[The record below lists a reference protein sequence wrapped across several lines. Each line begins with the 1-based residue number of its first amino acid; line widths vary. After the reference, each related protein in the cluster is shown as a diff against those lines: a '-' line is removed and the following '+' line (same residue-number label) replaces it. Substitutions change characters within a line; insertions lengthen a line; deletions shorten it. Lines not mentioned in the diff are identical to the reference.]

1 MGPILFF
8 LMQTLLKF
16 ILRYGNFLLFLLLEV
31 AAFLLVV
38 WSNAY
43 PRSSALST
51 ANRLVAWQYEM
62 VAEVTGYF
70 GLKGVNERLA
80 AENALLRSQLEN
92 SGQMSGC
99 VPMCRGYLAQGGATS
114 IPHQSGQWA
123 ESDADST
130 KILSTNNKSPF
141 KGDLEGPRIIY
152 REGKVVQMT
161 MNGMRNYLTINR
173 GEEDCV
179 YEGMGVRNE
188 EGAVG
193 IVATVGKHYAVV
205 LPLINIET
213 HLSCRFLK
221 NDYIG
226 TLQWDGRDTRFA
238 ELADVATHLEVNVGD
253 TIVTSGLSTSFP
265 AGVPVGVVEE
275 CRLEEGA
282 SYYTVRVR
290 LATDFRRLRYI
301 EVIDNEDVEEIQG
314 LRIKDAG

>member
-1 MGPILFF
+1 
-8 LMQTLLKF
+8 MQTLLKF
-16 ILRYGNFLLFLLLEV
+16 ILRYGNFLLFILLEV
-31 AAFLLVV
+31 AAFMLVG

-43 PRSSALST
+43 PRSSVLST
-51 ANRLVAWQYEM
+51 ANRFVAWQYE
-62 VAEVTGYF
+62 VVSEVTGYF

-80 AENALLRSQLEN
+80 AENAALRSQLEN
-92 SGQMSGC
+92 SG
-99 VPMCRGYLAQGGATS
+99 L
-114 IPHQSGQWA
+114 WE
-123 ESDADST
+123 ESDADTT
-130 KILSTNNKSPF
+130 KILSTNYKSPF

-161 MNGMRNYLTINR
+161 LNGMRNYLTVNR
-173 GEEDCV
+173 GEEDGV

-188 EGAVG
+188 EGVVG

-205 LPLINIET
+205 LPIINIET

-238 ELADVATHLEVNVGD
+238 ELADVATHLEVNIGD

-265 AGVPVGVVEE
+265 AGIPVGVVED
-275 CRLEEGA
+275 CRLDEGA

-301 EVIDNEDVEEIQG
+301 EVIDNEDMEEIQG

>member
-1 MGPILFF
+1 
-8 LMQTLLKF
+8 MQALLKF
-16 ILRYGNFLLFLLLEV
+16 ILRYGNFLLFILLEV

-62 VAEVTGYF
+62 VSEVTGYF

-80 AENALLRSQLEN
+80 AENAALRSRLEN
-92 SGQMSGC
+92 SGQVTAGERPASP
-99 VPMCRGYLAQGGATS
+99 VV
-114 IPHQSGQWA
+114 SGQWL
-123 ESDADST
+123 ADR
-130 KILSTNNKSPF
+130 
-141 KGDLEGPRIIY
+141 EQVVY

-173 GEEDCV
+173 GEEDDV
-179 YEGMGVRNE
+179 YEGMGVRND

-193 IVATVGKHYAVV
+193 IVATVGKHYSVV

-213 HLSCRFLK
+213 RLSCRFLK

-238 ELADVATHLEVNVGD
+238 DLADVATHLEVNIGD

-290 LATDFRRLRYI
+290 LATDFRRLRHI
-301 EVIDNEDVEEIQG
+301 EVIDNEDVEEING

>member
-1 MGPILFF
+1 
-8 LMQTLLKF
+8 MQTLLKF

-80 AENALLRSQLEN
+80 AENASLRSRIEN
-92 SGQMSGC
+92 N
-99 VPMCRGYLAQGGATS
+99 
-114 IPHQSGQWA
+114 GQWE
-123 ESDADST
+123 ESVADST
-130 KILSTNNKSPF
+130 KIVSTNSKSPF

-173 GEEDCV
+173 GEEDGV

>member
-1 MGPILFF
+1 
-8 LMQTLLKF
+8 MQSLLKF

-80 AENALLRSQLEN
+80 AENAALRSQLEN
-92 SGQMSGC
+92 SGQ
-99 VPMCRGYLAQGGATS
+99 
-114 IPHQSGQWA
+114 WE
-123 ESDADST
+123 ESVADST
-130 KILSTNNKSPF
+130 KILSTNSKSPF

-173 GEEDCV
+173 GEEDSV

>member
-1 MGPILFF
+1 MPHQKGQCVIVGEDSA
-8 LMQTLLKF
+8 M
-16 ILRYGNFLLFLLLEV
+16 V
-31 AAFLLVV
+31 
-38 WSNAY
+38 
-43 PRSSALST
+43 RSGD
-51 ANRLVAWQYEM
+51 R
-62 VAEVTGYF
+62 
-70 GLKGVNERLA
+70 
-80 AENALLRSQLEN
+80 
-92 SGQMSGC
+92 
-99 VPMCRGYLAQGGATS
+99 TS
-114 IPHQSGQWA
+114 ITASRAGEFA
-123 ESDADST
+123 
-130 KILSTNNKSPF
+130 
-141 KGDLEGPRIIY
+141 GDCTSMMREQVVY

-173 GEEDCV
+173 GEEDGV

-193 IVATVGKHYAVV
+193 IVATVSKHYSVV

-213 HLSCRFLK
+213 RLSCRFLK

-238 ELADVATHLEVNVGD
+238 DLADVATHLEVNIGD

>member
-1 MGPILFF
+1 
-8 LMQTLLKF
+8 MQTLLKF
-16 ILRYGNFLLFLLLEV
+16 ILRYGNFLLFILLEV
-31 AAFLLVV
+31 AAFMLVG

-43 PRSSALST
+43 PRSSVLST
-51 ANRLVAWQYEM
+51 ANRFVAWQYE
-62 VAEVTGYF
+62 VVSEVTGYF

-80 AENALLRSQLEN
+80 AENAALRSQLEN
-92 SGQMSGC
+92 SG
-99 VPMCRGYLAQGGATS
+99 L
-114 IPHQSGQWA
+114 WE
-123 ESDADST
+123 ESDADTT
-130 KILSTNNKSPF
+130 KILSTNSKSPF

-161 MNGMRNYLTINR
+161 MNGMRNYLTVNR
-173 GEEDCV
+173 GEEDSV
-179 YEGMGVRNE
+179 YEGMGVRND

-205 LPLINIET
+205 LPIINIET

-238 ELADVATHLEVNVGD
+238 ELADVATHLEVNIGD

-265 AGVPVGVVEE
+265 AGIPVGVVED
-275 CRLEEGA
+275 CRLDEGA

>member
-1 MGPILFF
+1 
-8 LMQTLLKF
+8 MQSLLKF

-80 AENALLRSQLEN
+80 AENASLRSQLEN
-92 SGQMSGC
+92 SGQMPGY
-99 VPMCRGYLAQGGATS
+99 VPMCRGYQAQGGATS

-130 KILSTNNKSPF
+130 KILSTNSKSPF

-161 MNGMRNYLTINR
+161 MNGMRNYLTVNR
-173 GEEDCV
+173 GEEDGV

-205 LPLINIET
+205 LPIINIET

-238 ELADVATHLEVNVGD
+238 ELADVATHLEVNIGD

-265 AGVPVGVVEE
+265 AGIPVGVVED
-275 CRLEEGA
+275 CRLDEGA

-290 LATDFRRLRYI
+290 LSTDFRRLRYI
-301 EVIDNEDVEEIQG
+301 EMIDNEDMEEIQG

>member
-1 MGPILFF
+1 
-8 LMQTLLKF
+8 MQTLLKF
-16 ILRYGNFLLFLLLEV
+16 ILRYGNFLLFILLEV
-31 AAFLLVV
+31 AAFMLVG

-43 PRSSALST
+43 PRSSVLST
-51 ANRLVAWQYEM
+51 ANRFVAWQYE
-62 VAEVTGYF
+62 VVSEVTGYF

-80 AENALLRSQLEN
+80 AENAALRSQLEN
-92 SGQMSGC
+92 SG
-99 VPMCRGYLAQGGATS
+99 L
-114 IPHQSGQWA
+114 WE
-123 ESDADST
+123 ESDADTT
-130 KILSTNNKSPF
+130 KILSTNYKSPF
-141 KGDLEGPRIIY
+141 KGDLESPRIIY

-161 MNGMRNYLTINR
+161 MNGMRNYLTVNR
-173 GEEDCV
+173 GEEDGV

-205 LPLINIET
+205 LPIINIET

-238 ELADVATHLEVNVGD
+238 ELADVATHLEVNIGD

-265 AGVPVGVVEE
+265 AGIPVGVVED
-275 CRLEEGA
+275 CRLDEGA

-290 LATDFRRLRYI
+290 LSTDFRRLRYI
-301 EVIDNEDVEEIQG
+301 EVIDNEDMEEIQG

>member
-1 MGPILFF
+1 
-8 LMQTLLKF
+8 MQTLLKF
-16 ILRYGNFLLFLLLEV
+16 ILRYGNFLLFILLEV
-31 AAFLLVV
+31 AAFMLVG

-43 PRSSALST
+43 PRSSVLST
-51 ANRLVAWQYEM
+51 ANRFVAWQYE
-62 VAEVTGYF
+62 VVSEVTGYF

-80 AENALLRSQLEN
+80 AENAALRSQLEN
-92 SGQMSGC
+92 SG
-99 VPMCRGYLAQGGATS
+99 L
-114 IPHQSGQWA
+114 WE
-123 ESDADST
+123 ESDADTT
-130 KILSTNNKSPF
+130 KILSTNYKSPF

-161 MNGMRNYLTINR
+161 MNGMRNYLTVNR
-173 GEEDCV
+173 GEEDGV

-205 LPLINIET
+205 LPIINIET

-238 ELADVATHLEVNVGD
+238 ELADVATHLEVNIGD

-265 AGVPVGVVEE
+265 AGIPVGVVED
-275 CRLEEGA
+275 CRLDEGA

-301 EVIDNEDVEEIQG
+301 EMIDNEDMEEIQG

>member
-1 MGPILFF
+1 
-8 LMQTLLKF
+8 MQTLLKF

-80 AENALLRSQLEN
+80 TENASLRSQLEN
-92 SGQMSGC
+92 SGQMSGY

-161 MNGMRNYLTINR
+161 MNSMRNYLTINR
-173 GEEDCV
+173 GEEDGV

>member
-1 MGPILFF
+1 
-8 LMQTLLKF
+8 MQTLLKF
-16 ILRYGNFLLFLLLEV
+16 ILRYGNFLLFILLEV
-31 AAFLLVV
+31 AAFMLVG

-43 PRSSALST
+43 PRSSVLST
-51 ANRLVAWQYEM
+51 ANRFVAWQYE
-62 VAEVTGYF
+62 VVSEVTGYF

-80 AENALLRSQLEN
+80 AENAALRTQLEN
-92 SGQMSGC
+92 SG
-99 VPMCRGYLAQGGATS
+99 L
-114 IPHQSGQWA
+114 WE
-123 ESDADST
+123 ESDADTT
-130 KILSTNNKSPF
+130 KILSTNYKSPF

-161 MNGMRNYLTINR
+161 MNGMRNYLTVNR
-173 GEEDCV
+173 GEEDGV

-188 EGAVG
+188 EGVVG

-205 LPLINIET
+205 LPIINIET

-238 ELADVATHLEVNVGD
+238 ELADVATHLEVNIGD

-265 AGVPVGVVEE
+265 AGIPVGVVED
-275 CRLEEGA
+275 CRLDEGA

-301 EVIDNEDVEEIQG
+301 EVIDNEDMEEIQG

>member
-1 MGPILFF
+1 
-8 LMQTLLKF
+8 MQSLLKF
-16 ILRYGNFLLFLLLEV
+16 ILRYGNFLLFILLEV

-43 PRSSALST
+43 PRSRALST

-80 AENALLRSQLEN
+80 AENAALRSRIEN
-92 SGQMSGC
+92 N
-99 VPMCRGYLAQGGATS
+99 
-114 IPHQSGQWA
+114 GQWE
-123 ESDADST
+123 ESVADST
-130 KILSTNNKSPF
+130 KILSTNSKSPF

-173 GEEDCV
+173 GEEDGV

>member
-1 MGPILFF
+1 
-8 LMQTLLKF
+8 MQTLLKF
-16 ILRYGNFLLFLLLEV
+16 ILRYGNFLLFILLEV
-31 AAFLLVV
+31 AAFMLVG

-43 PRSSALST
+43 PRSSVLST
-51 ANRLVAWQYEM
+51 ANRFVAWQYE
-62 VAEVTGYF
+62 VVSEVTGYF

-80 AENALLRSQLEN
+80 AENAALRSQLEN
-92 SGQMSGC
+92 SG
-99 VPMCRGYLAQGGATS
+99 L
-114 IPHQSGQWA
+114 WE
-123 ESDADST
+123 ESDADTT
-130 KILSTNNKSPF
+130 KILSTNSKSPF
-141 KGDLEGPRIIY
+141 MGDVEGPRIIY

-161 MNGMRNYLTINR
+161 MNGMRNYLTVNR
-173 GEEDCV
+173 GEEDGV

-205 LPLINIET
+205 LPIINIET

-238 ELADVATHLEVNVGD
+238 ELADVATHLEVNIGD

-265 AGVPVGVVEE
+265 AGIPVGVVED
-275 CRLEEGA
+275 CRLDEGA

-301 EVIDNEDVEEIQG
+301 EVIDNEDMEEINN
-314 LRIKDAG
+314 LTI

>member
-1 MGPILFF
+1 
-8 LMQTLLKF
+8 MQSLLKF
-16 ILRYGNFLLFLLLEV
+16 ILRYGNFLLFILLEV

-80 AENALLRSQLEN
+80 AENAALRSRIEN
-92 SGQMSGC
+92 N
-99 VPMCRGYLAQGGATS
+99 
-114 IPHQSGQWA
+114 GQWE
-123 ESDADST
+123 ESVADST
-130 KILSTNNKSPF
+130 KILSTNSKSPF

-161 MNGMRNYLTINR
+161 LNGMRNYLTINR
-173 GEEDCV
+173 GEEDGV

-188 EGAVG
+188 EGTVG
-193 IVATVGKHYAVV
+193 IVATVGKHYSVV

-213 HLSCRFLK
+213 RLSCRFLK

-238 ELADVATHLEVNVGD
+238 DLADVATHLEVNIGD

-290 LATDFRRLRYI
+290 LATDFRRLRHI

>member
-1 MGPILFF
+1 
-8 LMQTLLKF
+8 MQTLLKF

-80 AENALLRSQLEN
+80 AENAALRSQLEN
-92 SGQMSGC
+92 SGQMSGY

-173 GEEDCV
+173 GEEDGV

-205 LPLINIET
+205 LPIINIET

>member
-1 MGPILFF
+1 MH
-8 LMQTLLKF
+8 TLLKF

-80 AENALLRSQLEN
+80 AENASLRSRIEN
-92 SGQMSGC
+92 N
-99 VPMCRGYLAQGGATS
+99 
-114 IPHQSGQWA
+114 GQWE
-123 ESDADST
+123 ESVADST
-130 KILSTNNKSPF
+130 KILLTNSKSPF

-173 GEEDCV
+173 GEEDDV

-213 HLSCRFLK
+213 HLNCRFLK

-238 ELADVATHLEVNVGD
+238 ELADVATHLEVNAGD
-253 TIVTSGLSTSFP
+253 TVVTSGLSTSFP

-290 LATDFRRLRYI
+290 LFTDFRRLRYI

>member
-1 MGPILFF
+1 MGWVPSFF

-16 ILRYGNFLLFLLLEV
+16 ILRYGNFLLFILLEV
-31 AAFLLVV
+31 AAFMLVG

-43 PRSSALST
+43 PRSSVLST
-51 ANRLVAWQYEM
+51 ANRFVAWQYE
-62 VAEVTGYF
+62 VVSEVTGYF

-80 AENALLRSQLEN
+80 AENAVLRSQLEN
-92 SGQMSGC
+92 SG
-99 VPMCRGYLAQGGATS
+99 L
-114 IPHQSGQWA
+114 WE
-123 ESDADST
+123 ESDADTT
-130 KILSTNNKSPF
+130 KILSTNYKSPF

-161 MNGMRNYLTINR
+161 LNGMRNYLTVNR
-173 GEEDCV
+173 GEEDGV
-179 YEGMGVRNE
+179 YEGMGVRND

-205 LPLINIET
+205 LPIINIET

-238 ELADVATHLEVNVGD
+238 ELADVATHLEVNIGD

-265 AGVPVGVVEE
+265 AGIPVGVVED
-275 CRLEEGA
+275 CRLDEGA

-301 EVIDNEDVEEIQG
+301 EVIDNEDMEEINN
-314 LRIKDAG
+314 LTI

>member
-1 MGPILFF
+1 
-8 LMQTLLKF
+8 MQSLLKF

-51 ANRLVAWQYEM
+51 ANRLVAWQYEI

-80 AENALLRSQLEN
+80 AENASLRSQLEN
-92 SGQMSGC
+92 SGQ
-99 VPMCRGYLAQGGATS
+99 
-114 IPHQSGQWA
+114 WA
-123 ESDADST
+123 ESVADST
-130 KILSTNNKSPF
+130 KIVSTNSKSPF

-173 GEEDCV
+173 GEEDGV

>member
-1 MGPILFF
+1 
-8 LMQTLLKF
+8 MQTLLKF
-16 ILRYGNFLLFLLLEV
+16 ILRYGNFLLFILLEV
-31 AAFLLVV
+31 AAFMLVG

-43 PRSSALST
+43 PRSSVLST
-51 ANRLVAWQYEM
+51 ANRFVAWQYE
-62 VAEVTGYF
+62 VVSEVTGYF

-80 AENALLRSQLEN
+80 AENAALRSQLEN
-92 SGQMSGC
+92 SG
-99 VPMCRGYLAQGGATS
+99 L
-114 IPHQSGQWA
+114 WE
-123 ESDADST
+123 ESDADTT
-130 KILSTNNKSPF
+130 KILSTNYKSPF

-161 MNGMRNYLTINR
+161 MNGMRNYLTVNR
-173 GEEDCV
+173 GEVDGV

-205 LPLINIET
+205 LPIINIET

-238 ELADVATHLEVNVGD
+238 ELADVATHLEVNIGD

-265 AGVPVGVVEE
+265 AGIPVGVVED
-275 CRLEEGA
+275 CRLDEGA

-301 EVIDNEDVEEIQG
+301 EVIDNEDMEEIQG

>member
-1 MGPILFF
+1 
-8 LMQTLLKF
+8 MQTLLKF
-16 ILRYGNFLLFLLLEV
+16 ILRYGNFLLFILLEV
-31 AAFLLVV
+31 AAFMLVG
-38 WSNAY
+38 WGNAY
-43 PRSSALST
+43 PRSSVLST
-51 ANRLVAWQYEM
+51 ANRFVAWQYE
-62 VAEVTGYF
+62 VVSEVTGYF

-80 AENALLRSQLEN
+80 AENAALRSQLEN
-92 SGQMSGC
+92 SG
-99 VPMCRGYLAQGGATS
+99 L
-114 IPHQSGQWA
+114 WE
-123 ESDADST
+123 ESDADTT
-130 KILSTNNKSPF
+130 KILSTNSKSPF

-161 MNGMRNYLTINR
+161 MNGMRNYLTVNR
-173 GEEDCV
+173 GEEDGV

-205 LPLINIET
+205 LPIINIET

-238 ELADVATHLEVNVGD
+238 ELADVATHLEVNIGD

-265 AGVPVGVVEE
+265 AGIPVGVVED
-275 CRLEEGA
+275 CRLDEGA

-301 EVIDNEDVEEIQG
+301 EVIDNEDMEEIQG

>member
-1 MGPILFF
+1 ML

-16 ILRYGNFLLFLLLEV
+16 ILRYGNFLLFILLEV
-31 AAFLLVV
+31 AAFMLVG

-43 PRSSALST
+43 PRSSVLST
-51 ANRLVAWQYEM
+51 ANRFVAWQYE
-62 VAEVTGYF
+62 VVSEVTGYF

-80 AENALLRSQLEN
+80 AENAALRSQLEN
-92 SGQMSGC
+92 SGQ
-99 VPMCRGYLAQGGATS
+99 
-114 IPHQSGQWA
+114 WE
-123 ESDADST
+123 ESDADTT
-130 KILSTNNKSPF
+130 KILSTNYKSPF

-161 MNGMRNYLTINR
+161 MNGMRNYLTVNR
-173 GEEDCV
+173 GEEDSV

-205 LPLINIET
+205 LPIINIET

-238 ELADVATHLEVNVGD
+238 ELADVATHLEVNIGD

-265 AGVPVGVVEE
+265 AGIPVGVVED
-275 CRLEEGA
+275 CRLDEGA

-301 EVIDNEDVEEIQG
+301 EMIDNEDMEEIQG

>member
-1 MGPILFF
+1 
-8 LMQTLLKF
+8 MQSLLKF

-62 VAEVTGYF
+62 VSEVTGYF

-80 AENALLRSQLEN
+80 AENAALRSRLEN
-92 SGQMSGC
+92 SGQWAA
-99 VPMCRGYLAQGGATS
+99 LQGGAVESVIPVYPDKSGTCRE
-114 IPHQSGQWA
+114 PHQNGQCVG
-123 ESDADST
+123 EIADSAV
-130 KILSTNNKSPF
+130 ILPANYKSPF
-141 KGDLEGPRIIY
+141 KGDLEGLRIIY

-173 GEEDCV
+173 GEEDNV
-179 YEGMGVRNE
+179 YEGMGVRND

-193 IVATVGKHYAVV
+193 IVATVGKHYSVV

-213 HLSCRFLK
+213 RLSCRFLK

-238 ELADVATHLEVNVGD
+238 DLVDVATHLEVNIGD

-290 LATDFRRLRYI
+290 LATDFRRLRHI
-301 EVIDNEDVEEIQG
+301 EVIDNEDVEEING
-314 LRIKDAG
+314 LNR

>member
-1 MGPILFF
+1 MH
-8 LMQTLLKF
+8 TLLKF

-80 AENALLRSQLEN
+80 AENAALRSQLEN
-92 SGQMSGC
+92 SGQ
-99 VPMCRGYLAQGGATS
+99 
-114 IPHQSGQWA
+114 WE
-123 ESDADST
+123 ESVADST
-130 KILSTNNKSPF
+130 KILSTNSKSPF

-173 GEEDCV
+173 GEEDGV

-265 AGVPVGVVEE
+265 VGVPVGVVEE

>member
-1 MGPILFF
+1 
-8 LMQTLLKF
+8 MQTLLKF
-16 ILRYGNFLLFLLLEV
+16 ILRYGNFLLFILLEV

-51 ANRLVAWQYEM
+51 ANRLVAWQYET
-62 VAEVTGYF
+62 VSEVTGYF

-80 AENALLRSQLEN
+80 AENAALRSRLEN
-92 SGQMSGC
+92 SGQLPGCAGACMPINRC
-99 VPMCRGYLAQGGATS
+99 VPACYLAQDSAVS
-114 IPHQSGQWA
+114 MMRGQVV
-123 ESDADST
+123 
-130 KILSTNNKSPF
+130 
-141 KGDLEGPRIIY
+141 Y

-173 GEEDCV
+173 GEEDGV

-193 IVATVGKHYAVV
+193 IVATVSKHYSVV

-213 HLSCRFLK
+213 RLSCRFLK

-226 TLQWDGRDTRFA
+226 TLQWDGLDTRFA
-238 ELADVATHLEVNVGD
+238 DLADVATHLEVNIGD

-290 LATDFRRLRYI
+290 LATDFRRLRHI

>member
-1 MGPILFF
+1 
-8 LMQTLLKF
+8 MQTLLKF
-16 ILRYGNFLLFLLLEV
+16 ILRYGNFLLFILLEV
-31 AAFLLVV
+31 AAFMLVG

-43 PRSSALST
+43 PRSSVLST
-51 ANRLVAWQYEM
+51 ANRFVAWQYE
-62 VAEVTGYF
+62 VVSEVTGYF

-80 AENALLRSQLEN
+80 AENAALRSQLEN
-92 SGQMSGC
+92 SG
-99 VPMCRGYLAQGGATS
+99 L
-114 IPHQSGQWA
+114 WE
-123 ESDADST
+123 ESDADTT
-130 KILSTNNKSPF
+130 KILSTNYKSPF

-161 MNGMRNYLTINR
+161 MNGMRNYLTVNR
-173 GEEDCV
+173 GEEDSV

-205 LPLINIET
+205 LPIINIET

-238 ELADVATHLEVNVGD
+238 ELADVATHLEVNIGD

-265 AGVPVGVVEE
+265 AGIPVGVVED
-275 CRLEEGA
+275 CRLDEGA

>member
-1 MGPILFF
+1 MMRG
-8 LMQTLLKF
+8 Q
-16 ILRYGNFLLFLLLEV
+16 
-31 AAFLLVV
+31 VV
-38 WSNAY
+38 
-43 PRSSALST
+43 
-51 ANRLVAWQYEM
+51 
-62 VAEVTGYF
+62 
-70 GLKGVNERLA
+70 
-80 AENALLRSQLEN
+80 
-92 SGQMSGC
+92 
-99 VPMCRGYLAQGGATS
+99 
-114 IPHQSGQWA
+114 
-123 ESDADST
+123 
-130 KILSTNNKSPF
+130 
-141 KGDLEGPRIIY
+141 Y

-161 MNGMRNYLTINR
+161 MNSMRNYLTINR
-173 GEEDCV
+173 GEEDDV

-213 HLSCRFLK
+213 RLSCRFLK

-238 ELADVATHLEVNVGD
+238 DLADVATHLEVNIGD

-290 LATDFRRLRYI
+290 LATDFRRLRHI

>member
-1 MGPILFF
+1 
-8 LMQTLLKF
+8 MQTLLKF
-16 ILRYGNFLLFLLLEV
+16 ILRYGNFLLFILLEV
-31 AAFLLVV
+31 AAFMLAG

-43 PRSSALST
+43 PRSSVLST
-51 ANRLVAWQYEM
+51 ANRFVAWQYE
-62 VAEVTGYF
+62 VVSEVTGYF

-80 AENALLRSQLEN
+80 AENAALRSQLEN
-92 SGQMSGC
+92 SG
-99 VPMCRGYLAQGGATS
+99 L
-114 IPHQSGQWA
+114 WE
-123 ESDADST
+123 ESDADTT
-130 KILSTNNKSPF
+130 KILSTNYKSPF

-161 MNGMRNYLTINR
+161 MNGMRNYLTVNR
-173 GEEDCV
+173 GEEDGV

-205 LPLINIET
+205 LPIINIET

-238 ELADVATHLEVNVGD
+238 ELADVATHLEVNIGD

-265 AGVPVGVVEE
+265 AGIPVGVVED
-275 CRLEEGA
+275 CRLDEGA

-301 EVIDNEDVEEIQG
+301 EMIDNEDMEEIQG

>member
-1 MGPILFF
+1 
-8 LMQTLLKF
+8 MQSLLKF

-80 AENALLRSQLEN
+80 AENAALRSQLEN
-92 SGQMSGC
+92 SGQ
-99 VPMCRGYLAQGGATS
+99 
-114 IPHQSGQWA
+114 WE
-123 ESDADST
+123 ESVADST

-161 MNGMRNYLTINR
+161 MNGMRNYLTVNR
-173 GEEDCV
+173 GEEDGV

-205 LPLINIET
+205 LPIINIET

-238 ELADVATHLEVNVGD
+238 ELADVATHLEVNIGD

-265 AGVPVGVVEE
+265 AGIPVGVVED
-275 CRLEEGA
+275 CRLDEGA

-301 EVIDNEDVEEIQG
+301 EVIDNEDMEEIQG

>member
-1 MGPILFF
+1 
-8 LMQTLLKF
+8 MQTLLKF
-16 ILRYGNFLLFLLLEV
+16 ILRYGNFLLFILLEV
-31 AAFLLVV
+31 AAFMLVG

-43 PRSSALST
+43 PRSSVLST
-51 ANRLVAWQYEM
+51 ANRFVAWQYE
-62 VAEVTGYF
+62 VVSEVTGYF

-80 AENALLRSQLEN
+80 AENAALRSQLEN
-92 SGQMSGC
+92 SG
-99 VPMCRGYLAQGGATS
+99 L
-114 IPHQSGQWA
+114 WE
-123 ESDADST
+123 ESDADTT
-130 KILSTNNKSPF
+130 KILSTNYKSPF

-161 MNGMRNYLTINR
+161 MNGMRNYLTVNR
-173 GEEDCV
+173 GEEDGV
-179 YEGMGVRNE
+179 YEGMGIRNE

-205 LPLINIET
+205 LPIINIET

-238 ELADVATHLEVNVGD
+238 ELADVATHLEVNIGD

-265 AGVPVGVVEE
+265 AGIPVGVVED
-275 CRLEEGA
+275 CRLDEGA

-290 LATDFRRLRYI
+290 LSTDFRRLRYI
-301 EVIDNEDVEEIQG
+301 EMIDNEDMEEINN
-314 LRIKDAG
+314 LTI

>member
-1 MGPILFF
+1 
-8 LMQTLLKF
+8 MQTLLKF

-80 AENALLRSQLEN
+80 AENAALRSQLEN
-92 SGQMSGC
+92 SGQ
-99 VPMCRGYLAQGGATS
+99 
-114 IPHQSGQWA
+114 WE
-123 ESDADST
+123 ESVADST
-130 KILSTNNKSPF
+130 KILSTNSKSPF

-173 GEEDCV
+173 GEEDSV

>member
-1 MGPILFF
+1 
-8 LMQTLLKF
+8 MQTLLKF

-80 AENALLRSQLEN
+80 AENAALRSQLEN
-92 SGQMSGC
+92 SG
-99 VPMCRGYLAQGGATS
+99 L
-114 IPHQSGQWA
+114 WE
-123 ESDADST
+123 ESDADTT
-130 KILSTNNKSPF
+130 KILSTNYKSPL

-161 MNGMRNYLTINR
+161 MNGMRNYLTINC
-173 GEEDCV
+173 GEEDSV

-282 SYYTVRVR
+282 SYYTVRVS

>member
-1 MGPILFF
+1 
-8 LMQTLLKF
+8 MQALLKF
-16 ILRYGNFLLFLLLEV
+16 ILRYGNFLLFILLEV

-62 VAEVTGYF
+62 VSEVTGYF

-80 AENALLRSQLEN
+80 AENAALRSQLEN
-92 SGQMSGC
+92 SGQ
-99 VPMCRGYLAQGGATS
+99 
-114 IPHQSGQWA
+114 WE

-130 KILSTNNKSPF
+130 KILSTNYKSPF
-141 KGDLEGPRIIY
+141 AGSPKNLDFWGALKGDLEGPRIIY

-173 GEEDCV
+173 GEEDGV

-193 IVATVGKHYAVV
+193 IVATVGKHYSVV

-213 HLSCRFLK
+213 RLSCRFLK

-238 ELADVATHLEVNVGD
+238 NLADVATHLEVNVGD

-290 LATDFRRLRYI
+290 LATDFRRLRHI
-301 EVIDNEDVEEIQG
+301 EVIDNEDVEEING
-314 LRIKDAG
+314 LNR

>member
-1 MGPILFF
+1 
-8 LMQTLLKF
+8 MQTLLKF

-51 ANRLVAWQYEM
+51 ANRLVAWQYEI

-80 AENALLRSQLEN
+80 AENAALRSQMEN
-92 SGQMSGC
+92 NGHMPGC
-99 VPMCRGYLAQGGATS
+99 AGVPACYLAQ
-114 IPHQSGQWA
+114 
-123 ESDADST
+123 DSAVSMMRG
-130 KILSTNNKSPF
+130 KVV
-141 KGDLEGPRIIY
+141 Y

-161 MNGMRNYLTINR
+161 MNSMRNYLTINR
-173 GEEDCV
+173 GEEDDV

-205 LPLINIET
+205 LPIINIET
-213 HLSCRFLK
+213 RLSCRFLK

-238 ELADVATHLEVNVGD
+238 DFADVATHLEVNIGD

-290 LATDFRRLRYI
+290 LFTDFRRLRYI

>member
-1 MGPILFF
+1 MGWVPSFF

-16 ILRYGNFLLFLLLEV
+16 ILRYGNFLLFILLEV
-31 AAFLLVV
+31 AAFMLVG

-43 PRSSALST
+43 PRSSVLST
-51 ANRLVAWQYEM
+51 ANRFVAWQYE
-62 VAEVTGYF
+62 VVSEVTGYF

-80 AENALLRSQLEN
+80 AENAALRTQLEN
-92 SGQMSGC
+92 SG
-99 VPMCRGYLAQGGATS
+99 L
-114 IPHQSGQWA
+114 WE
-123 ESDADST
+123 ESDADTT
-130 KILSTNNKSPF
+130 KILSTNYKSPF

-161 MNGMRNYLTINR
+161 MNGMRNYLTVNR
-173 GEEDCV
+173 GEEDGV

-188 EGAVG
+188 EGVVG

-205 LPLINIET
+205 LPIINIET

-238 ELADVATHLEVNVGD
+238 ELADVATHLEVNIGD

-265 AGVPVGVVEE
+265 AGIPVGVVED
-275 CRLEEGA
+275 CRLDEGA

-301 EVIDNEDVEEIQG
+301 EVIDNEDMEEINN
-314 LRIKDAG
+314 LTI

>member
-1 MGPILFF
+1 ML

-80 AENALLRSQLEN
+80 AENASLRSQIEN
-92 SGQMSGC
+92 NGQLPGC
-99 VPMCRGYLAQGGATS
+99 AGVPACYIAQGGAVS
-114 IPHQSGQWA
+114 IPHQSRQWA

-130 KILSTNNKSPF
+130 KIVSTNSKSPF

-173 GEEDCV
+173 GEEDGV

-238 ELADVATHLEVNVGD
+238 ELADVATHLEVNAGD
-253 TIVTSGLSTSFP
+253 TVVTSGLSTSFP

-290 LATDFRRLRYI
+290 LFTDFRRLRYI
-301 EVIDNEDVEEIQG
+301 EVIDNEDVEKIQG

>member
-1 MGPILFF
+1 
-8 LMQTLLKF
+8 MQTLLKF
-16 ILRYGNFLLFLLLEV
+16 ILRYGNFLLFILLEV
-31 AAFLLVV
+31 AAFMLVG

-43 PRSSALST
+43 PRSSVLST
-51 ANRLVAWQYEM
+51 ANRFVAWQYE
-62 VAEVTGYF
+62 VVSEVTGYF

-80 AENALLRSQLEN
+80 AENAALRSQLEN
-92 SGQMSGC
+92 SG
-99 VPMCRGYLAQGGATS
+99 L
-114 IPHQSGQWA
+114 WE
-123 ESDADST
+123 ESDADTT
-130 KILSTNNKSPF
+130 KILSTNYKSPF

-161 MNGMRNYLTINR
+161 MNGMRNYLTVNR
-173 GEEDCV
+173 GEEDGV

-205 LPLINIET
+205 LPIINIET

-238 ELADVATHLEVNVGD
+238 ELADVATHLEVNIGD

-265 AGVPVGVVEE
+265 AGIPVGVVED
-275 CRLEEGA
+275 CRLDEGA

-290 LATDFRRLRYI
+290 LSTDFRRLRYI
-301 EVIDNEDVEEIQG
+301 EMIDNEDMEEIQG